1 LSGLILWSYDASPFT
16 QKALRMLGLKGLEWG
31 WVDTPMMPPKD
42 ALLALTGGYRGT
54 PVLQVG
60 ADIFVDS
67 QLIANE
73 LERRAPMPSLFPA
86 GGGLELALVKWSD
99 AFFRAGLKLVLS
111 LSLPQWPAEFRRD
124 REYLFPDIDFAGVKS
139 DFEHAKSQFR
149 AHAALLER
157 QLGDGRSFLTGEAAG
172 LADIQAHP
180 FIWLARGAFPDL
192 AAALLE
198 DFSHLSGWEQRVT
211 AIGEGH
217 RHALDA
223 PTALAIARSAEP
235 LAQVHVDPHDAQ
247 GLAAGQRVEVEPD
260 DTRRGAVC
268 GEIVMATVDEV
279 AVRRRDPAVGEVV
292 VHFPRLGYRVAPLS

>member
-1 LSGLILWSYDASPFT
+1 LNRLILWSYDASPFT

-31 WVDTPMMPPKD
+31 WVETPMMPPKD
-42 ALLALTGGYRGT
+42 ELLALTGGYRGT

-73 LERRAPMPSLFPA
+73 LERRAPMPSLCPA
-86 GGGLELALVKWSD
+86 GAGLELALMKWSD
-99 AFFRAGLKLVLS
+99 AFFRAGLKLVLA
-111 LSLPQWPAEFRRD
+111 LSLPQWPAEFRKD
-124 REYLFPDIDFAGVKS
+124 REYLFPDIDFAAVKS

-149 AHAALLER
+149 AHAGLLER

-192 AAALLE
+192 ATELLG
-198 DFSHLSGWEQRVT
+198 DFSRLSGWEQRVT

-223 PTALAIARSAEP
+223 ATALAIARSAEP
-235 LAQVHVDPHDAQ
+235 SAKVRVDPHDAQ
-247 GLAAGQRVEVEPD
+247 GLAAGQRVEVAPD

-268 GEIVMATVDEV
+268 GEIVIATFDEV

-292 VHFPRLGYRVAPLS
+292 VHFPRLGYRVAPLD

>member
-1 LSGLILWSYDASPFT
+1 LSRLILWSYDASPFT

-42 ALLALTGGYRGT
+42 QLLALTGGYRGT

-73 LERRAPMPSLFPA
+73 LERRAPVPSLFPA

-99 AFFRAGLKLVLS
+99 AFFRAGLKLVLA

-124 REYLFPDIDFAGVKS
+124 REYLFPDIDFAGVKG

-192 AAALLE
+192 AAALLG
-198 DFSHLSGWEQRVT
+198 DFPRLSGWEQRVT

-223 PTALAIARSAEP
+223 ATALAIARSAEP
-235 LAQVHVDPHDAQ
+235 SAQVRVDPHDAQ
-247 GLAAGQRVEVEPD
+247 GLAAGQRVEVAPD

-268 GEIVMATVDEV
+268 GEIVIATVDEV
-279 AVRRRDPAVGEVV
+279 AVRRRDQAIGEVV
-292 VHFPRLGYRVAPLS
+292 VHFPRLGYRVTPLD

>member
-1 LSGLILWSYDASPFT
+1 MSRLILWSYDASPFT

-42 ALLALTGGYRGT
+42 QLLALTGGYRGT

-73 LERRAPMPSLFPA
+73 LERRVPTPSLFPA
-86 GGGLELALVKWSD
+86 GAGLELALVKWSD
-99 AFFRAGLKLVLS
+99 AFFRAGLKLVLALS
-111 LSLPQWPAEFRRD
+111 LSQWPAEFRRD
-124 REYLFPDIDFAGVKS
+124 REYLFPDIDFAGVKN

-157 QLGDGRSFLTGEAAG
+157 QLGDGRCFLSGEAAG

-192 AAALLE
+192 AAALLQ
-198 DFSHLSGWEQRVT
+198 DFSRLSGWEQRVT
-211 AIGEGH
+211 GIGEGH

-223 PTALAIARSAEP
+223 AAALAIARLAKPS
-235 LAQVHVDPHDAQ
+235 AQVRVDPHDAQ
-247 GLAAGQRVEVEPD
+247 GLAAGQPVEVAPD

-268 GEIVMATVDEV
+268 GEIVIATVDEV
-279 AVRRRDPAVGEVV
+279 AVRRRDQAVGEVI
-292 VHFPRLGYRVAPLS
+292 VHFPRLGYRVAPLD